1 MISSLDIALLFGSYR
16 QAPLGRRVVK
26 CVEHT
31 LTQRGHRPVVL
42 DAAQAHVPFLQ
53 DTYATLQ
60 KNDAV
65 PPMLPAMQQELARAQ
80 AFVLTS
86 GEYNHL
92 PCPGLL
98 NLVNFFLEEYR
109 GKPSALVTYSVGRFG
124 GCRTEAALRTLTGAL
139 HMPAVGPM
147 LMLSHAHKTL
157 DEDGHTID
165 ETAGDPLKKQVDTL
179 CEALE
184 KAV

>member
-1 MISSLDIALLFGSYR
+1 
-16 QAPLGRRVVK
+16 VVTF
-26 CVEHT
+26 VERA
-31 LTQRGHRPVVL
+31 LTQRGHHPVVQ
-42 DAAQAHVPFLQ
+42 DAAQENVPFLQ
-53 DTYATLQ
+53 GTYASLE
-60 KNDAV
+60 KNSSA
-65 PPMLPAMQQELARAQ
+65 PPMLPAMQQALTEAQ
-80 AFVLTS
+80 AFVLIS

-109 GKPSALVTYSVGRFG
+109 GKSSALVTYSVGRFG
-124 GCRTEAALRTLTGAL
+124 GCRTETALRTLTGAL

-157 DEDGHTID
+157 DEGGNILD
-165 ETAGDPLKKQVDTL
+165 ETTGNTLTKQLNTL

-184 KAV
+184 TAT